1 MCKRNNCGF
10 RKEPSDTVAH
20 EAVSTQTY
28 ANTTHT
34 SDNNS
39 AFRENADYENWK
51 ETTTS
56 DYEVPDETATSHYE
70 IPNEMTTPHYEN
82 IENSI
87 HVVLVQTDV
96 VLTDE
101 ALNIIAGIFHLS
113 HVGPPLSVRSL
124 KNKYRK
130 AKRNKTV
137 F

>member
-1 MCKRNNCGF
+1 MVVG
-10 RKEPSDTVAH
+10 
-20 EAVSTQTY
+20 
-28 ANTTHT
+28 HT
-34 SDNNS
+34 SCLNNKS
-39 AFRENADYENWK
+39 EIRRRAENDKPFMCCWFC
-51 ETTTS
+51 
-56 DYEVPDETATSHYE
+56 HFL
-70 IPNEMTTPHYEN
+70 PNFCGRPCSRLLLRWSYEN